1 MARLTIGQKSQ
12 RLLAFL
18 MGLGNPQAGRA
29 LQPYGFDQ
37 AALDEGWTLLR
48 RTAASHLDA
57 PRPRQPT
64 HDQIARLDAWENHW
78 FPIATAVLQRHHS
91 DVHEKV
97 FHNLRQTEGKQV
109 VLSVGTFVE
118 RVDALGDATTSPA
131 VATLA
136 RHGLTAVVMD
146 EARRMLAEVMQPPI
160 AAPPVDDEPIVDPA
174 AEDAMW
180 AYYLQW
186 SAIARRAISDRRL
199 LRQLGFL
206 RSQRG
211 GSDEAS
217 PGDDAPG
224 NAPVPP
230 GDTNG
235 PAPSA

>member
-1 MARLTIGQKSQ
+1 MARLTIGQKAK

-18 MGLGNPQAGRA
+18 MGLGNPQVVRA

-37 AALDEGWTLLR
+37 ATLDEGWTLLR

-57 PRPRQPT
+57 PRTRLSAR
-64 HDQIARLDAWENHW
+64 DQIDRLDAWENHW

-91 DVHEKV
+91 DVHDKV
-97 FHNLRQTEGKQV
+97 FHNLGQTEGKQV

-136 RHGLTAVVMD
+136 RHGLTASVLD
-146 EARRMLAEVMQPPI
+146 EARTMLAEVMQPPI
-160 AAPPVDDEPIVDPA
+160 EAPPGDEPVVDPA

-180 AYYLQW
+180 KYYLQW
-186 SAIARRAISDRRL
+186 SAIARRAITDRRL

-206 RSQRG
+206 RSQRN
-211 GSDEAS
+211 GSDEAT
-217 PGDDAPG
+217 PGDETPDAPDTPDDPSG
-224 NAPVPP
+224 SAP
-230 GDTNG
+230 
-235 PAPSA
+235 PA